1 MGESPAELFIVILGE
16 VMRIGTL
23 FFLLGLFTA
32 PLAAQGPARA
42 GLSSPIVHRA
52 MNPAAASGDSGRR
65 LLVTVPDSIRQ
76 SHWAVGMG
84 IGAGAGLVGWALV
97 RRSVFPCDTPNC
109 GSATEYL
116 IPMAL
121 FAVIG
126 GLIGSM
132 FH

>member
-1 MGESPAELFIVILGE
+1 
-16 VMRIGTL
+16 MRIGTL

-32 PLAAQGPARA
+32 PLAAQGPASA
-42 GLSSPIVHRA
+42 GLSSPVVHRA
-52 MNPAAASGDSGRR
+52 MNPAAASADSGGR

-84 IGAGAGLVGWALV
+84 IGAGTGLVGWALV
-97 RRSVFPCDTPNC
+97 RSAIPCDTSNC
-109 GSATEYL
+109 RSAKEYF

>member
-1 MGESPAELFIVILGE
+1 MGECPAGLFIIIPGG

-32 PLAAQGPARA
+32 PLAAQGPAPA
-42 GLSSPIVHRA
+42 GLPSPVVHRA
-52 MNPAAASGDSGRR
+52 MNPAAASADSGRR
-65 LLVTVPDSIRQ
+65 LLVTVPDSIRP

-97 RRSVFPCDTPNC
+97 RSAIPCDTSNC
-109 GSATEYL
+109 KGAKEYL
-116 IPMAL
+116 ISTAL

>member
-1 MGESPAELFIVILGE
+1 MGESPAELFIVIPGG

-42 GLSSPIVHRA
+42 GLSSPVVHRA
-52 MNPAAASGDSGRR
+52 MNAAAASADSGGR

-84 IGAGAGLVGWALV
+84 IGAGTGLVGWALV
-97 RRSVFPCDTPNC
+97 RRFVFPCDESNC
-109 GSATEYL
+109 RLAKEYF